1 MIFRQYLKEML
12 EQLRE
17 ADFEL
22 ILFSSQPKDYT
33 MELAKHFTS
42 EKQVQAAKEITQ
54 SQQANAKG

>member
-1 MIFRQYLKEML
+1 M

-33 MELAKHFTS
+33 IELAKHFTS
-42 EKQVQAAKEITQ
+42 EKQVQAAKEIMQ
-54 SQQANAKG
+54 SQQANVKG